1 MRVIS
6 LCPSLTEL
14 VCELGYGREL
24 IACTKFCVHPE
35 RRVRKL
41 LKVGGTKDPRI
52 NDIIALSPDVVLMND
67 EENRREDYEALTEKG
82 VDCYSTMPR
91 TIAETANMVRS
102 IAAIL
107 GGSPKGE
114 EIAADIEERALR
126 VATSAAE
133 RDRVK
138 FAYIIWSKPWMSV
151 NRDTFAHALL
161 SNAGGVNVFG
171 DRAERYPEIS
181 LEELR
186 RADPDVILLS
196 TEPFPFKSH
205 DAVDLSV
212 EIKMPLDRI
221 FIADGEYLS
230 WHGSRTPTGID
241 YAESLMVGE
250 TP

>member
-1 MRVIS
+1 MRIIS

-14 VCELGYGREL
+14 VCDLGQAREL
-24 IACTKFCVHPE
+24 IACTKYCIHPE
-35 RRVRKL
+35 RRTRRL
-41 LKVGGTKDPRI
+41 LKVGGTKDPKLDEI
-52 NDIIALSPDVVLMND
+52 VALSPDVVLMND

-91 TIAETANMVRS
+91 TIKETASMVRS
-102 IAAIL
+102 IAAVL

-114 EIAADIEERALR
+114 VIAKDIEERALR

-133 RDRVK
+133 RDPVK

-151 NRDTFAHALL
+151 NSDTFSHALL
-161 SNAGGVNVFG
+161 ANAGGVNVFG
-171 DRAERYPEIS
+171 DRDERYPEI
-181 LEELR
+181 ELGELKE
-186 RADPDVILLS
+186 AAPDIVLLC

-212 EIKMPLDRI
+212 EIDIPLDRI

-230 WHGSRTPTGID
+230 WHGSRTPDGID
-241 YAESLMVGE
+241 YAESLIRGN
-250 TP
+250 